1 MSIHKLTAG
10 DGYAYLTRQ
19 VAALDATDKQH
30 TGLADYYSQRG
41 EVPGRWTGS
50 ALADVDMAVGQ
61 EVTADQMASLFAEGR
76 HPNADQI
83 IADLPR
89 ARGTAAVSGKDKAA
103 AVELGRPFPRPE
115 DTPAFQI
122 AVARRAAEVNVA
134 NGAPRDTV
142 LAAAERARIRTDV
155 GREMF
160 TAGYG
165 RGPKDP
171 RELSSFIARNSRS
184 RTSAIAGFDLTF
196 TPVKS
201 VSALWAI
208 APRHV
213 AEQITAAHHA
223 AVDDVLGWLEREAT
237 YTRGGKAGVQQLD
250 TTGLLAAAFDHRDS
264 RAGDPDLHT
273 HVAVSSKVRVLGP
286 DGTPGRWL
294 ALDARVLFKAT
305 VTASER
311 YNTRIEA
318 ELHRRLGLTFQPRS
332 DTDAAAAAGRR
343 MVREVT
349 GVPEELGQVWSKRR
363 ARIDVRRAALA
374 AAFQAEHGR
383 PPTPVEALK
392 LAQQAT
398 LETRDAK
405 HEPRSEAQQRATWRA
420 EATQLLGS
428 PDLVDQLVRDVVPA
442 AASRRKARH
451 LNRDRSQ
458 LVSHRAVADALVTD
472 LSTRARGAV
481 EAGRSTWQVWH
492 VRSEAERQ
500 VRATAPAGVDVDA
513 LVDQVVTRVLHPSQS
528 VPLTR
533 PDPVHAALGS
543 PEQLR
548 RRDGSSVYDVAGSQ
562 LYTSARVLA
571 DEKFLVDTAQ
581 LRDGRAVVDRDVD
594 MALLESVANGLTLN
608 TAQAH
613 LVRQMATSGARVQLA
628 IAPAGS
634 GKTTAMSALTAAWTH
649 GVQGGGTVLGLAPS
663 AVAAG
668 VLREETGTHADTLA
682 KLVWHLQH
690 QPVSPLPAW
699 AKAVDNKTLIV
710 VDEAGMAATGDLAAV
725 TRFALQ
731 RGASVRLVGD
741 DRQLAAVAA
750 GGVLRD
756 IQASAGAVTLA
767 ELVRFRDQAEA
778 AAGLAIRTGD
788 TTGLGFYIDND
799 RVHVGDLTAVTDQA
813 YAAWTLDRANGLD
826 SIMLA
831 PTRELATG
839 LNIRARADRLDTL
852 QNDSAR
858 PAVPAA
864 PLQQVHLVDGSA
876 ASAGDTVIT
885 RRTNRELRTTAT
897 AFVKNG
903 DRWTVTAAHTTGD
916 LKGALD
922 VVHLR
927 TGRHL
932 RLPADYVE
940 KHLQLGYAT
949 TVHGAQGVTADTSHT
964 VTAGAESR
972 QQLYVALTRGRD
984 ANHLYL
990 NAAMDGDEHSIITPA
1005 ATHPQTAL
1013 NLLEVILARDEAQPS
1028 ATTSAARTDNPH
1040 TALTQAS
1047 ARYLDSLHTAAA
1059 DLLGPDRLAAL
1070 EAHAEALAPDI
1081 LESPAWPTLRGHL
1094 TLLAAEGHNPVGAFT
1109 TALREREIDSAA
1121 DVAAVLDWRLDP
1133 THTRSTVQGPAPWLP
1148 GVPERLR
1155 ADTEWGTHLAAREQ
1169 LVDQATAQVRRQ
1181 AAELTPATAPGWA
1194 RQLLDPQHRDQHPDS
1209 HADLL
1214 ADLMVFRAAHGVT
1227 DDDTR
1232 PTGPRQQAAADRRA
1246 QVELN
1251 QRVNAAIDTSYR
1263 TAWTPL
1269 AEQVGLTPGADP
1281 HWPVLAEN
1289 LAALSRA
1296 GADAPTLLRRAAAEA
1311 QLPDEYQAAALWWRI
1326 ARHVSPA
1333 VLTADPTAGPPDPLR
1348 PVWLPQLAAALDG
1361 TTNNPDHPSATA
1373 ALMDDP
1379 RWPAVITAITR
1390 ASEHGIPYTHLLR
1403 HPDGPDGE
1411 PVPGHALA
1419 DALIYRATVLTDPAP
1434 YDPDNPDHD
1443 HASNHARGAG
1453 NDCDQPY
1460 PEDRNDADT
1469 APPEDLHMATTLHTD
1484 THDGTSNAV
1493 PDNLAEPPLD
1503 YSNPDDWRT
1512 GPLTPL
1518 DEETIPANLV
1528 ALTEAEIDEELYWAT
1543 SRRAGFVWEPS
1554 DQQQERALA
1563 RIADAEFA
1571 PVSPERI
1578 AALNEQATTFFQAAY
1593 RGSWA
1598 QTYLTDRLGG
1608 IDLTGDP
1615 HTRPG
1620 HAPHTW
1626 TALSDHLRRHGATDE
1641 ELLASGLA
1649 KQASTGRLIDTF
1661 RDRLLLPIHATDPGR
1676 AGHPRH
1682 EDRGGDPALQVVG
1695 FVGRRNPD
1703 HDALEPGADGTAK
1716 AGPKY
1721 LNTGETV
1728 LFAKGD
1734 QLYGLAEHADRLADG
1749 ATPVIVEGPLDAIAV
1764 TLASPDHVGVA
1775 PLGTV
1780 LTDTQA
1786 DQLTRHSNGTG
1797 ATGRLG
1803 GNDDGGT
1810 GVDPIVA
1817 TDADRAGQAAA
1828 ERDYW
1833 ILAARGADPRHVAFP
1848 AGHDPASLLRQ
1859 DGPAALAGRLTTA
1872 ARPLAEVLVDE
1883 RLNHLP
1889 PADAL
1894 PAAAAVVAAARP
1906 AHWRTRMTTVAR
1918 RLHLPVDVALTELVG
1933 HANRWDTDRHGAA
1946 EARIYEVR
1954 TLHDL
1959 IAAQDQL
1966 PNTQRWAPLARQVDP
1981 RLVSAATWPPLA
1993 DAFAEASRG
2002 ATTYRPCSA
2011 TCWPRAASTRATPAS
2026 TCSRDSWP
2034 TSIRNPK
2041 NCATHTQTT
2050 ATIAP
2055 IPSVPSPS
2063 HSRSGVPPL
2072 RSPAIGPGTT
2082 AHRAARPP

>member
-1 MSIHKLTAG
+1 M
-10 DGYAYLTRQ
+10 
-19 VAALDATDKQH
+19 
-30 TGLADYYSQRG
+30 
-41 EVPGRWTGS
+41 
-50 ALADVDMAVGQ
+50 
-61 EVTADQMASLFAEGR
+61 
-76 HPNADQI
+76 
-83 IADLPR
+83 
-89 ARGTAAVSGKDKAA
+89 
-103 AVELGRPFPRPE
+103 
-115 DTPAFQI
+115 
-122 AVARRAAEVNVA
+122 
-134 NGAPRDTV
+134 
-142 LAAAERARIRTDV
+142 
-155 GREMF
+155 
-160 TAGYG
+160 
-165 RGPKDP
+165 
-171 RELSSFIARNSRS
+171 
-184 RTSAIAGFDLTF
+184 
-196 TPVKS
+196 
-201 VSALWAI
+201 
-208 APRHV
+208 
-213 AEQITAAHHA
+213 
-223 AVDDVLGWLEREAT
+223 
-237 YTRGGKAGVQQLD
+237 
-250 TTGLLAAAFDHRDS
+250 
-264 RAGDPDLHT
+264 RAGDD
-273 HVAVSSKVRVLGP
+273 
-286 DGTPGRWL
+286 
-294 ALDARVLFKAT
+294 
-305 VTASER
+305 
-311 YNTRIEA
+311 
-318 ELHRRLGLTFQPRS
+318 
-332 DTDAAAAAGRR
+332 
-343 MVREVT
+343 
-349 GVPEELGQVWSKRR
+349 
-363 ARIDVRRAALA
+363 
-374 AAFQAEHGR
+374 
-383 PPTPVEALK
+383 
-392 LAQQAT
+392 
-398 LETRDAK
+398 
-405 HEPRSEAQQRATWRA
+405 
-420 EATQLLGS
+420 
-428 PDLVDQLVRDVVPA
+428 
-442 AASRRKARH
+442 
-451 LNRDRSQ
+451 
-458 LVSHRAVADALVTD
+458 LVTD
-472 LSTRARGAV
+472 LSTRVRGAV

-500 VRATAPAGVDVDA
+500 VRASAPAGVDVDA
-513 LVDQVVTRVLHPSQS
+513 PVDQVVTRVLHPSQS

-543 PEQLR
+543 PGQLR

-571 DEKFLVDTAQ
+571 DERFLVDTAQ
-581 LRDGRAVVDRDVD
+581 LRDGRVVSHGDVD
-594 MALLESVANGLTLN
+594 LALLESVANGLNLN

-699 AKAVDNKTLIV
+699 AKAVDANTLIV
-710 VDEAGMAATGDLAAV
+710 VDEAGMAATGDLATV
-725 TRFALQ
+725 TRFALE

-756 IQASAGAVTLA
+756 IQASVGAVTLT

-799 RVHVGDLTAVTDQA
+799 RVHVGDLTTVTDQA
-813 YAAWTLDRANGLD
+813 YTAWTLDRANGLD

-885 RRTNRELRTTAT
+885 RRNNRELRTTAT
-897 AFVKNG
+897 DFVKNG

-1013 NLLEVILARDEAQPS
+1013 NLLEVILARDEAEPS

-1040 TALTQAS
+1040 TALTHAS

-1133 THTRSTVQGPAPWLP
+1133 THTRTTTEGPAPWLP
-1148 GVPERLR
+1148 GIPERLR
-1155 ADTEWGTHLAAREQ
+1155 ADGQWGTHLAAREQ

-1246 QVELN
+1246 QVALN

-1333 VLTADPTAGPPDPLR
+1333 VLTPDPSAGSPDPLR
-1348 PVWLPQLAAALDG
+1348 PVWLPQLAAALD
-1361 TTNNPDHPSATA
+1361 TRSNPSATA
-1373 ALMDDP
+1373 DLMQDP

-1403 HPDGPDGE
+1403 HPAGPDGE
-1411 PVPGHALA
+1411 PVRGHALA

-1512 GPLTPL
+1512 GPLAPL
-1518 DEETIPANLV
+1518 DEETIPADLV
-1528 ALTEAEIDEELYWAT
+1528 ALTEAEIDEELYWAA

-1615 HTRPG
+1615 CTRPG
-1620 HAPHTW
+1620 YAPHTW

-1682 EDRGGDPALQVVG
+1682 EDSGGDPALQVVG

-1775 PLGTV
+1775 PLGTA

-1786 DQLTRHSNGTG
+1786 DQLTRHSNGAG

-1803 GNDDGGT
+1803 GNDGGGT

-2002 ATTYRPCSA
+2002 GHDLPTLLRHVLAQGRLDPGNPSLDLQSRLLADLNPEPEELRHPHSDNHDHRTNSLSPFAVPQPPRRPA
-2011 TCWPRAASTRATPAS
+2011 PPVTRDRPGHNS
-2026 TCSRDSWP
+2026 
-2034 TSIRNPK
+2034 
-2041 NCATHTQTT
+2041 
-2050 ATIAP
+2050 
-2055 IPSVPSPS
+2055 SPS
-2063 HSRSGVPPL
+2063 R
-2072 RSPAIGPGTT
+2072 
-2082 AHRAARPP
+2082 

>member
-76 HPNADQI
+76 HPNADQVM
-83 IADLPR
+83 ADLPR
-89 ARGTAAVSGKDKAA
+89 ARGTAAVSGKEKAA

-184 RTSAIAGFDLTF
+184 TTSAIAGFDLTF

-428 PDLVDQLVRDVVPA
+428 PDRVDQLVRDVVPA

-451 LNRDRSQ
+451 LNRDGSQ
-458 LVSHRAVADALVTD
+458 PVDHRAVADDLVTD
-472 LSTRARGAV
+472 LSTRVRGAV

-492 VRSEAERQ
+492 VRSEVERQ

-528 VPLTR
+528 VPLGR

-581 LRDGRAVVDRDVD
+581 LRDGRVVSHGDVD
-594 MALLESVANGLTLN
+594 LALLESVANGLNLN

-634 GKTTAMSALTAAWTH
+634 GKTTAMSALTAAWTR
-649 GVQGGGTVLGLAPS
+649 GVEGGGTVLGLAPS

-699 AKAVDNKTLIV
+699 AKAVDANTLIV
-710 VDEAGMAATGDLAAV
+710 VDEAGMAATGDLATV
-725 TRFALQ
+725 TRFALE

-756 IQASAGAVTLA
+756 IQASVGAVTLT

-799 RVHVGDLTAVTDQA
+799 RVHVGDLTTVTDQA
-813 YAAWTLDRANGLD
+813 YTAWTTDRANGLD

-831 PTRELATG
+831 PTRELATD
-839 LNIRARADRLDTL
+839 LNVRARTDRLNGLEQD
-852 QNDSAR
+852 QAS
-858 PAVPAA
+858 PAVIAA
-864 PLQQVHLVDGSA
+864 SPQQVEQVELVDESA
-876 ASAGDTVIT
+876 ASAGDAVIT
-885 RRTNRELRTTAT
+885 RRNDRTLRTTAT
-897 AFVKNG
+897 DFVKNG
-903 DRWTVTAAHTTGD
+903 DRWTVTTAHTRGD
-916 LKGALD
+916 LKGTLD

-940 KHLQLGYAT
+940 KHVQLGYAT

-972 QQLYVALTRGRD
+972 QQLYVALTRGRE

-990 NAAMDGDEHSIITPA
+990 NAAMDGDEHSVITPA

-1013 NLLEVILARDEAQPS
+1013 NLLEDILARDEAQPS
-1028 ATTSAARTDNPH
+1028 ATTAAARVDNPRA
-1040 TALTQAS
+1040 ALTQAT

-1059 DLLGPDRLAAL
+1059 DILGPGPMAAF
-1070 EAHAEALAPDI
+1070 EVHVQDLAPGI

-1094 TLLAAEGHNPVGAFT
+1094 ALLAAEGHNPVEAFT
-1109 TALREREIDSAA
+1109 TALREREIDTAA

-1133 THTRSTVQGPAPWLP
+1133 THTRTTTEGPAPWLP
-1148 GVPERLR
+1148 RIPERLR
-1155 ADTEWGTHLAAREQ
+1155 ADGQWGTHLAAREQ

-1181 AAELTPATAPGWA
+1181 ACELTPATAPGWA
-1194 RQLLDPQHRDQHPDS
+1194 RQLLDPQHQN
-1209 HADLL
+1209 LL
-1214 ADLMVFRAAHGVT
+1214 ADLLVFRAAHGVA
-1227 DDDTR
+1227 DEDTR
-1232 PTGPRQQAAADRRA
+1232 ATGPRQPAAADRRA
-1246 QVELN
+1246 QVALN

-1296 GADAPTLLRRAAAEA
+1296 GADAPTLLRQAAAEA

-1333 VLTADPTAGPPDPLR
+1333 VLTPDPSAGPPDPLQ
-1348 PVWLPQLAAALDG
+1348 PVWLPQL
-1361 TTNNPDHPSATA
+1361 TA
-1373 ALMDDP
+1373 ALEVADHVGATAQLMQDP
-1379 RWPAVITAITR
+1379 RWPAVITALTR
-1390 ASEHGIPYTHLLR
+1390 ASEHGIPYSDLFR
-1403 HPDGPDGE
+1403 HPLGPDGE
-1411 PVPGHALA
+1411 PVPRHALA

-1434 YDPDNPDHD
+1434 FDPTDPDYSDYPGHPDFP
-1443 HASNHARGAG
+1443 AG
-1453 NDCDQPY
+1453 DAYPDDPY
-1460 PEDRNDADT
+1460 DADT
-1469 APPEDLHMATTLHTD
+1469 APPEDLHMATTLHTQKE
-1484 THDGTSNAV
+1484 TRTQAENNTGTDPGVV

-1503 YSNPDDWRT
+1503 YSDPDDWRT
-1512 GPLTPL
+1512 GPLAPL
-1518 DEETIPANLV
+1518 DEETIPADLV

-1554 DQQQERALA
+1554 EQQQERALA

-1571 PVSPERI
+1571 PVTPERI
-1578 AALNEQATTFFQAAY
+1578 AALNEQATLFYQAAY

-1615 HTRPG
+1615 CTRPG
-1620 HAPHTW
+1620 YAPHTW

-1695 FVGRRNPD
+1695 FVGRRNP
-1703 HDALEPGADGTAK
+1703 HYDALEPGIDDAAK

-1775 PLGTV
+1775 PLGTA

-1797 ATGRLG
+1797 
-1803 GNDDGGT
+1803 GT
-1810 GVDPIVA
+1810 GTNPIVA

-1946 EARIYEVR
+1946 EARIHEVR
-1954 TLHDL
+1954 TLHDR

-2002 ATTYRPCSA
+2002 GHDLPTLLSDVLAQGRLDPGNPSLDLQSRLLADLNPEPQELRHPHSDNHDHRTHSVSPLAVPQPPRRPA
-2011 TCWPRAASTRATPAS
+2011 PPVTRDRPGHNS
-2026 TCSRDSWP
+2026 
-2034 TSIRNPK
+2034 
-2041 NCATHTQTT
+2041 
-2050 ATIAP
+2050 
-2055 IPSVPSPS
+2055 SPS
-2063 HSRSGVPPL
+2063 R
-2072 RSPAIGPGTT
+2072 
-2082 AHRAARPP
+2082 